1 MRKSERR
8 WTSKHKIHFSKRE
21 GRKRLETFSRS
32 VRCPLSCFY
41 DFLPLPST
49 PPCVVWG
56 TLLRPLWGLR
66 SSHVTPMS
74 TSTKPSL
81 SMHSL
86 LLQRPCHLVSSLH
99 GHSLGLCYAQSC
111 FWSTWSKRT
120 TFCVT
125 HWIWKTGTTHAFKG
139 QSINVNLW
147 LLYMLIG
154 NHRNPAEQKSEYS
167 I

>member
-1 MRKSERR
+1 MGGEKETGNLFKISEVP
-8 WTSKHKIHFSKRE
+8 TI
-21 GRKRLETFSRS
+21 
-32 VRCPLSCFY
+32 V
-41 DFLPLPST
+41 FLWLPPPPST

-74 TSTKPSL
+74 TLTKPSL